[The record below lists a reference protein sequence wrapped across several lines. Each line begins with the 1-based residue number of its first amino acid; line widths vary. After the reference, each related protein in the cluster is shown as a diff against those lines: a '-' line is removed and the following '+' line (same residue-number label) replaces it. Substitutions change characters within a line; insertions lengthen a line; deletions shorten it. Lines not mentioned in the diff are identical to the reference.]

1 MAKQNADAK
10 LNLGKRL
17 QDFRHAGHYS
27 QAEIAMILGIERSTY
42 SYYESGK
49 TVPIIFDLTRLASLY
64 GITVDRLVSGG
75 QSDALQALH
84 DSGKPLRAVVRR
96 RQKSLPVE
104 TLSELS
110 SDERQ
115 LLGFYRSASAQERAE
130 ILQMLFDHRR
140 SKRQRGC

>member
-1 MAKQNADAK
+1 MAKYHADAK
-10 LNLGKRL
+10 MLLGKRL

-64 GITVDRLVSGG
+64 GTTIDHLVSGG
-75 QSDALQALH
+75 SADPLQTLH

-96 RQKSLPVE
+96 KQKTFPAE
-104 TLSELS
+104 TLSELL
-110 SDERQ
+110 SDERK
-115 LLGFYRSASAQERAE
+115 LLGLYRSATAQERAE
-130 ILQMLFDHRR
+130 ILQMLLEHRHG
-140 SKRQRGC
+140 KRQRDC